1 MHNPDPM
8 YYFEQSGKITLDGRR
23 KVIWKKKKK
32 KKQGFKVQECKFLNW
47 NLTWKITMK
56 CAMGPFVTND

>member
-32 KKQGFKVQECKFLNW
+32 KKARIQGAR
-47 NLTWKITMK
+47 M
-56 CAMGPFVTND
+56 